1 LNHSVLGGFSVKAKL
16 VLLLTLCTSSLLAA
30 AQISNII
37 PLASE
42 PHHRI
47 ALHNKYVNV
56 YKVEVAPHDSVQ
68 LHRHD
73 FDAISIMMSDSQVT
87 VHTPGK
93 PEVQQKLSDGQVR
106 LQRRGYVHSTSIDG
120 DSVYRNVTIE
130 LLLPQEQERNL
141 CSPVIASQPLNCPSA
156 QASPIATRIE
166 QPLFETDQ
174 SNVTLIRV
182 LPHQEFSLSNA
193 GGPELVVVL
202 DPITITSAGGNSP
215 EDSLRA
221 GDFKWADVGQE
232 AFVYKNA
239 SDKEARL
246 IAFRLKPQESAA
258 TAPPPTK

>member
-1 LNHSVLGGFSVKAKL
+1 LGGFSVIANL
-16 VLLLTLCTSSLLAA
+16 VLLLTLCSSSLLAA
-30 AQISNII
+30 GQNSDVI

-42 PHHRI
+42 PHHHI
-47 ALHNKYVNV
+47 AFHNKYVNV
-56 YKVEVAPHDSVQ
+56 YKVEVAPHDSVR

-106 LQRRGYVHSTSIDG
+106 LQRRGYVHSTAIDG
-120 DSVYRNVTIE
+120 DAVYRNVTIE
-130 LLLPQEQERNL
+130 LLLPQEQGRNL
-141 CSPVIASQPLNCPSA
+141 CSPVIASEPLNCSSA

-174 SNVTLIRV
+174 SKVTLVRV
-182 LPHQEFSLSNA
+182 LPRQEFSLSNA
-193 GGPELVVVL
+193 GVSELVVVL
-202 DPITITSAGGNSP
+202 DPVTVTSAGGHSP
-215 EDSLRA
+215 DDSLRA
-221 GDFKWADVGQE
+221 GDFKWADIGQE

-246 IAFRLKPQESAA
+246 IVLRLKPQESAA
-258 TAPPPTK
+258 TAPTLTK